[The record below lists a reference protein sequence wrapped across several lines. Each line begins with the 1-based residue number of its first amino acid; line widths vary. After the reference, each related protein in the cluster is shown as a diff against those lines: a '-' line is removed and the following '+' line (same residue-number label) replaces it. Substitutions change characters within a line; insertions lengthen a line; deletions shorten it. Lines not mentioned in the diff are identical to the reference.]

1 MSADFDDLSRE
12 LEGLGADTRHVSL
25 PGPAA
30 ARRRAHQRARNQAV
44 AAVLGGVA
52 IVAGAVIAFAQPTL
66 ISAPDFASTPTDSP
80 SPDNTLPTAKPTP
93 PDVPALPTSVLLTV
107 EDLDQEAGWVETEP
121 PAEVWPCAPEPPSGE
136 QALRR
141 SFDYPGGNGRI
152 DQIVEPTADAAA
164 RMAAVRNTVTSC
176 VSDGDGFDLDQVW
189 SVTGVGVETVLIRY
203 WAPPREKPPGEGRLL
218 VSISL
223 ARSGDAVTSV
233 THGGF
238 TTEANTADTTAH
250 AEAAAARLCAVTGGE
265 CVTEPTH
272 YLQVFPDPD
281 VLGWLTVADV
291 VEATAAEE
299 ITAVSTVLDVPE
311 GSFGFVCFESNSIDA
326 GAGQVDRRTYY
337 DALDPGSQS
346 VDEIIASFPPDQ
358 EAAAR
363 SHYDALVA
371 EAETCAAEPSVVV
384 ENLGTVGNA
393 EAGFVGTAWR
403 ATAPETD
410 TVFHFGVVVK
420 GAQVAFVNA
429 SLSSPTEDQ
438 LRALL
443 TRAASQLRPSQGSS
457 G

>member
-12 LEGLGADTRHVSL
+12 LEGLGADTRHLSL

-30 ARRRAHQRARNQAV
+30 ARRRGHRRARNQAV
-44 AAVLGGVA
+44 GAVLGGVA

-66 ISAPDFASTPTDSP
+66 ISAPDFANTPTDSP
-80 SPDNTLPTAKPTP
+80 SPDNTLPTAEPTP
-93 PDVPALPTSVLLTV
+93 PDVSSLPTSVLLTA
-107 EDLDQEAGWVETEP
+107 EDLDPEAGWVETDP
-121 PAEVWPCAPEPPSGE
+121 PAEVWPCAPEPPNDE
-136 QALRR
+136 NVLRR
-141 SFDYPGGNGRI
+141 SFDYPEGNGRI
-152 DQIVEPTADAAA
+152 DQVVEPTAEAAA
-164 RMAAVRNTVTSC
+164 RMAAIRNAVTSC
-176 VSDGDGFDLDQVW
+176 VSDGEGFDLDQIW
-189 SVTGVGVETVLIRY
+189 SVTGVGEETVLIRY
-203 WAPPREKPPGEGRLL
+203 WAPPREEPPGEGRLL

-223 ARSGDAVTSV
+223 VRSGDAVTSV

-238 TTEANTADTTAH
+238 NTEANTADTTEH
-250 AEAAAARLCAVTGGE
+250 AEAAVARLCSVTGGE

-291 VEATAAEE
+291 VEATGAAE
-299 ITAVSTVLDVPE
+299 ITAASTVLEEPE

-326 GAGQVDRRTYY
+326 GAGQVDRRSYY
-337 DALDPGSQS
+337 DALDPGGQM
-346 VDEIIASFPPDQ
+346 VDEIIASFPTDQ

-371 EAETCAAEPSVVV
+371 EAETCATEPSIVV
-384 ENLGTVGNA
+384 ENLGTVGTA
-393 EAGFVGTAWR
+393 EAGFIGTAWR

-429 SLSSPTEDQ
+429 YLSSPTEDR

-443 TRAASQLRPSQGSS
+443 THAASRLGPSQGSS